1 MNPKK
6 LPEYEKLSS
15 GKTII
20 RRYDDND
27 GSLVEE
33 THGYGILEIAIK
45 YTFSKGV
52 KTDELYFAKRR
63 MVSRRT
69 YEKARIDY
77 ADMPPADGT
86 IEDWGSLLLRG
97 ARKQQLQNKAEA
109 ERRLAESAESRF
121 PRPASTNWLR
131 VISGEKSHLESSV
144 QRIKYSNGKTLAAVV
159 WFSWHTRLWGYCQR
173 FGSWIRSRRRQIN
186 HVKRFKIATLG
197 SHRVREQPNRT
208 IAVARFNSPTQ
219 KTEKTHSRM
228 AERSSATH

>member
-86 IEDWGSLLLRG
+86 I
-97 ARKQQLQNKAEA
+97 
-109 ERRLAESAESRF
+109 
-121 PRPASTNWLR
+121 
-131 VISGEKSHLESSV
+131 
-144 QRIKYSNGKTLAAVV
+144 
-159 WFSWHTRLWGYCQR
+159 
-173 FGSWIRSRRRQIN
+173 
-186 HVKRFKIATLG
+186 
-197 SHRVREQPNRT
+197 
-208 IAVARFNSPTQ
+208 
-219 KTEKTHSRM
+219 
-228 AERSSATH
+228 